1 MLYPEKL
8 KENEFVCLFLVK
20 TDKEGNPEYDADGN
34 EVKFHKYAKSYQQY
48 QEIVEKYKHN
58 FHVYNALA
66 TVKMDKNEELH
77 RREANMRQ
85 RQVLF
90 IDFDKKDYEN
100 LTTAQEFTSLIK
112 DKLPDVFL
120 HACYDSGHG
129 YHYYISV
136 EHTCKIRDLCELNRL
151 ICEVVGADT
160 NACKVTQ
167 VARVPGTYNRKRL
180 GENGKFPQVRRSR
193 PLPET

>member
-1 MLYPEKL
+1 MLYPEQL

-100 LTTAQEFTSLIK
+100 LTTAQEFTSLI
-112 DKLPDVFL
+112 
-120 HACYDSGHG
+120 
-129 YHYYISV
+129 
-136 EHTCKIRDLCELNRL
+136 
-151 ICEVVGADT
+151 
-160 NACKVTQ
+160 
-167 VARVPGTYNRKRL
+167 
-180 GENGKFPQVRRSR
+180 
-193 PLPET
+193 